1 MTNATVQI
9 RSIWL
14 KLYLEKKQETKFFI
28 MGLSPSGCMFSFSLY
43 LIRHKFRIAGLGF
56 FFHLLLKLQKC
67 LWHWCGARFAGGY
80 CSPCTSSPHGMACGE
95 GETCDWSDW
104 GSDPFIIGP
113 GKSRT
118 RAVSGPGPSP
128 VGYAGLGQ
136 IWWALTDAASP
147 RHHRSEALWCR
158 EGLCWGQFGPAG
170 SVAAGAE
177 GWGSW

>member
-28 MGLSPSGCMFSFSLY
+28 MGLSLSGCMFSFSLY
-43 LIRHKFRIAGLGF
+43 LIRHKFRIVGLLG

-67 LWHWCGARFAGGY
+67 LWQWCSAQLAGSY
-80 CSPCTSSPHGMACGE
+80 RSPRTSSPRGMACGE
-95 GETCDWSDW
+95 GETCNWSDW

-113 GKSRT
+113 GKTRT
-118 RAVSGPGPSP
+118 RAVSGPGPST

-136 IWWALTDAASP
+136 IWCSDRRSPPTPQSGALG
-147 RHHRSEALWCR
+147 CR

-170 SVAAGAE
+170 SMAAGAE